1 MQTTTN
7 NRFDDLAIKGR
18 VVYPT
23 DSDWDV
29 AHQAFSTIV
38 DQRPEAMVFP
48 ADADDVVTIVN
59 YAREHGVR
67 IAPQATAHNAGPLGE
82 LDETIVVQT
91 SDMADFSIDPI
102 AHRVRVGSGI
112 KWEKITPD
120 LSNQGL
126 AGLHGSSPDVGI
138 AGYSLGGGMGWL
150 ARKYG
155 LQTNSVTAIELVTA
169 DGQFRRVTAE
179 NEPDLF
185 WALRGGGGNFG
196 IVTAIEFAV
205 YPVEELYAGAMFFP
219 FERAAEVLHTWRELL
234 PTFPDELMTWANILH
249 FPPLPE
255 VPEPFRGASYVIVMG
270 AYLGEEREGRGLLRR
285 VRDLGAEIDTFAM
298 VPPIELGELAMD
310 PPDPLPF
317 VSGHEML
324 GELSEELMDEL
335 LEIVGPESGSGTTVT
350 LFNLRHMGGALA
362 RKSPGAGA
370 RATLPGEVSLFA
382 LGVAPDD
389 EAIQAVQG
397 RIDRLVAAAQ
407 PHRVGQYP
415 NFVEEPAD
423 ASTFFDAA
431 TWARLRAMKAAYDPQ
446 DLFKGNH
453 YIPPAEAR
461 AIELAA

>member
-1 MQTTTN
+1 MPTTTT

-23 DSDWDV
+23 DAGWDA
-29 AHQAFSTIV
+29 AHQAFSTLV

-48 ADADDVVTIVN
+48 ADETDVITIVN

-67 IAPQATAHNAGPLGE
+67 IAPQATAHNAGPLGA
-82 LDETIVVQT
+82 LIETIVVQT
-91 SDMADFSIDPI
+91 SDLTEVSIDPV

-112 KWEKITPD
+112 KWEKVAPQ
-120 LSNQGL
+120 LSDHGL

-169 DGQFRRVTAE
+169 DGEFRRVTAE

-205 YPVEELYAGAMFFP
+205 YPVEELYAGALFFP
-219 FERAAEVLHTWRELL
+219 FERATEVFHTWRELL
-234 PTFPDELMTWANILH
+234 PTFPEELMTWANILH

-255 VPEPFRGASYVIVMG
+255 IPEPFRGGSYAIVMG
-270 AYLGEEREGRGLLRR
+270 AYLGEEREGRELLRR
-285 VRDLGAEIDTFAM
+285 LRDLAPEIDTFAM
-298 VPPIELGELAMD
+298 VPPIGLGELAMD

-324 GELSEELMDEL
+324 SELPAELMDDL

-350 LFNLRHMGGALA
+350 MFQLRHMGGALA
-362 RKSPGAGA
+362 RKPPGAGA
-370 RATLPGEVSLFA
+370 RATLPGDVSLFT
-382 LGVAPDD
+382 LGVAPD
-389 EAIQAVQG
+389 ENAVQAVHA
-397 RIDRLVAAAQ
+397 RIDRLVEAAQ
-407 PHRVGQYP
+407 PHRAGKYP

-423 ASTFFDAA
+423 ASEFFDTE
-431 TWARLRAMKAAYDPQ
+431 TWQRLREVKALYDPQ

-453 YIPPAEAR
+453 YVPPAG
-461 AIELAA
+461 

>member
-1 MQTTTN
+1 MLTGLN
-7 NRFDDLAIKGR
+7 IEGR
-18 VVYPT
+18 IVYPT
-23 DSDWDV
+23 DSDWDA
-29 AHQAFSTIV
+29 AHQAFSTLV
-38 DQRPEAMVFP
+38 DQRPDAMVFP
-48 ADADDVVTIVN
+48 ADEADVVTIVN

-82 LDETIVVQT
+82 LDDTIVVQT
-91 SDMADFSIDPI
+91 SEMTDVSIDPA

-112 KWEKITPD
+112 KWEKVAPQ
-120 LSNQGL
+120 LSDHGL

-169 DGQFRRVTAE
+169 DGQVRRVTAE
-179 NEPDLF
+179 NEPELF

-205 YPVEELYAGAMFFP
+205 YPVEELYAGALFFP
-219 FERAAEVLHTWRELL
+219 AERAAEMFHTWRELL
-234 PTFPDELMTWANILH
+234 PTFPEELMTWASILH

-255 VPEPFRGASYVIVMG
+255 VPEPFRGASYAIVMG
-270 AYLGEEREGRGLLRR
+270 AYLGEEREGRELLQRLR
-285 VRDLGAEIDTFAM
+285 ELRPEIDTFAM

-317 VSGHEML
+317 ISGHEL
-324 GELSEELMDEL
+324 VGELPAELIDEF

-350 LFNLRHMGGALA
+350 MFQLRHLGGALA

-370 RATLPGEVSLFA
+370 RATLPGEVSLFT
-382 LGVAPDD
+382 LGVAPD
-389 EAIQAVQG
+389 EETVQTVRA
-397 RIDRLVAAAQ
+397 RIDRLVAAAE
-407 PHRVGQYP
+407 PHRAGKYP

-423 ASTFFDAA
+423 ASDFFDAE
-431 TWARLRAMKAAYDPQ
+431 TWQRLCEVKVLYDPQ

-453 YIPPAEAR
+453 HVPPAAREA
-461 AIELAA
+461 IAA